1 MTSMMICN
9 PRKRGLSDAF
19 GSPGAKH
26 MRVGASCSP
35 HKIAFL
41 DLADHAARRAKRS
54 AQVMQEGE
62 GPQQAHKALR
72 SFADANVPRGR
83 GGGAS
88 DMAMEQSPF
97 RAQISGDAE
106 MGEGDGENFM
116 RGAQVGGK
124 LCRAC
129 KQRPGEKLFTKEEV
143 EKLVQREVSKREEQ
157 LRAEYDAVLQQR
169 QAENFNNFR
178 RFHEDYVSRQ
188 LNQSDYSYMS

>member
-1 MTSMMICN
+1 MMICN

-19 GSPGAKH
+19 GSPGAKQ

-41 DLADHAARRAKRS
+41 DLADHSARRAKRS
-54 AQVMQEGE
+54 AQVMGGEE

-83 GGGAS
+83 AGGPS
-88 DMAMEQSPF
+88 DMGLDSPF
-97 RAQISGDAE
+97 RAPQDAE
-106 MGEGDGENFM
+106 MGEGSAADGENYFGG
-116 RGAQVGGK
+116 RQGGK
-124 LCRAC
+124 GARLCRAC
-129 KQRPGEKLFTKEEV
+129 KQRPGEHLFTSEDVQKIV
-143 EKLVQREVSKREEQ
+143 ERAVAKREGE
-157 LRAEYDAVLQQR
+157 LRQEYDAILQQR
-169 QAENFNNFR
+169 QAENFSNFR